1 MATKAIDFKGKYKNH
16 FNYVATYYE
25 FRFNLVTSFY
35 EYRGLIKT
43 KPRLFGEWQKYNDRI
58 KNKIQLELIQADLDI
73 AENKLNIF
81 IESEV
86 MSPDYDPFVE
96 YFENLPKWD
105 KKTDYIALLA
115 ATVKVSNRKHW
126 YDSLT
131 KYLIGSVDCL
141 LGVNTV
147 NDVCLVFQS
156 GQGLGKTR
164 WNRKL
169 LPEKFREEY
178 LYEGNID
185 TRNKDHSQYLS
196 QYWFIHLDELETLRT
211 NEIGALKS
219 FITQEKIALRKA
231 FGRYKDTFVRRA
243 SFLGS
248 VNEDKFLSDTTGN
261 RRWLVFKII
270 SIDYMHDIDMD
281 KLWAQV
287 YYLWREGTR
296 HWFDKEEILKIN
308 EINEEFRSMSTEEE
322 ILLKCFEFVNFED
335 SSDGDFYTSTDVM
348 LEIGHERP
356 MLMSKINSRTM
367 GRALSKHVPNS
378 KNRKVSNGVT
388 KYYLKK
394 RYVQTLENSKEPE
407 PKEENIEDVTQ
418 LVNNNPD
425 IDVPF

>member
-1 MATKAIDFKGKYKNH
+1 M
-16 FNYVATYYE
+16 
-25 FRFNLVTSFY
+25 
-35 EYRGLIKT
+35 
-43 KPRLFGEWQKYNDRI
+43 FGDWQKYNDRV

-81 IESEV
+81 IESEI
-86 MSPDYDPFVE
+86 MSPDYDPFLE

-105 KKTDYIALLA
+105 KKTDYLKQLSD
-115 ATVKVSNRKHW
+115 TVKVTKQKRFNEV
-126 YDSLT
+126 LT
-131 KYLIGSVDCL
+131 KFMIGSLDCL
-141 LGVNTV
+141 LGINTV
-147 NDVCLVFQS
+147 NDVCMVFQS

-169 LPEKFREEY
+169 LPEKFRDEY

-219 FITQEKIALRKA
+219 FITQEKISHRKA
-231 FGRYKDTFVRRA
+231 YGRYKDVFVRRA

-261 RRWLVFKII
+261 RRWLVFKILALN
-270 SIDYMHDIDMD
+270 YMHKVDMD
-281 KLWAQV
+281 KVWAQV
-287 YYLWREGTR
+287 YHLWNEGIQ
-296 HWFDKEEILKIN
+296 HWFDLEEIKEIN

-322 ILLKCFEFVNFED
+322 LLLKCFEFANFEEV
-335 SSDGDFYTSTDVM
+335 SDGEFYTSTDVM
-348 LEIGHERP
+348 LDIAHERP
-356 MLMSKINSRTM
+356 TLMSKMNSRTM
-367 GRALSKHVPNS
+367 GKALSKHVPGN

-394 RYVQTLENSKEPE
+394 RYQQSLESTKEV
-407 PKEENIEDVTQ
+407 EESEITDVTQ
-418 LVNNNPD
+418 LGNTNSD
-425 IDVPF
+425 LEVPF